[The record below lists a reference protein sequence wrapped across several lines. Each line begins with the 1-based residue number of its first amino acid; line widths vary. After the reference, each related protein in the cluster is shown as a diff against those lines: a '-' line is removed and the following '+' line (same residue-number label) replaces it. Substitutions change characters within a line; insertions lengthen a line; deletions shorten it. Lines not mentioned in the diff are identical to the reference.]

1 MVRKLL
7 FLTNLYKGVYMK
19 VLDKLE
25 VMVRLKEK
33 IYEAK
38 RTSDTQL
45 VTRLETLLEDIL
57 KNTKAFSS
65 I

>member
-1 MVRKLL
+1 
-7 FLTNLYKGVYMK
+7 MK

-38 RTSDTQL
+38 RSSDTQL
-45 VTRLETLLEDIL
+45 VTRLEALLEDIL

>member
-1 MVRKLL
+1 
-7 FLTNLYKGVYMK
+7 MK

-25 VMVRLKEK
+25 VVIRLKEK

-38 RTSDTQL
+38 QSSDVQL
-45 VTRLETLLEDIL
+45 AKRLEVLLEDIM
-57 KNTKAFSS
+57 KNTKAFTA

>member
-1 MVRKLL
+1 
-7 FLTNLYKGVYMK
+7 MK

-33 IYEAK
+33 IYEARK
-38 RTSDTQL
+38 SSDKQL
-45 VTRLETLLEDIL
+45 VMRLETLLDDIL
-57 KNTKAFSS
+57 KNTKAISS

>member
-1 MVRKLL
+1 
-7 FLTNLYKGVYMK
+7 MK

-33 IYEAK
+33 IYEARK
-38 RTSDTQL
+38 SSDTQL
-45 VTRLETLLEDIL
+45 ATRLETLLDDIL
-57 KNTKAFSS
+57 KNTKAISS

>member
-1 MVRKLL
+1 
-7 FLTNLYKGVYMK
+7 MK

>member
-1 MVRKLL
+1 
-7 FLTNLYKGVYMK
+7 MK

-38 RTSDTQL
+38 RNSDSQL
-45 VTRLETLLEDIL
+45 VVRLEVLLDDIMA
-57 KNTKAFSS
+57 NTKVFKH

>member
-1 MVRKLL
+1 
-7 FLTNLYKGVYMK
+7 MK

-38 RTSDTQL
+38 RSSDTQL

-57 KNTKAFSS
+57 KNTKAISS

>member
-1 MVRKLL
+1 
-7 FLTNLYKGVYMK
+7 MK
-19 VLDKLE
+19 VLDKVE

-38 RTSDTQL
+38 KSSDTEL
-45 VTRLETLLEDIL
+45 VMRLETLLEDIL
-57 KNTKAFSS
+57 KNTKAFTA